1 MSSVNE
7 SWTDL
12 LPPSMRERLHGRVAL
27 QRILSNIVWLSMDKL
42 LRLAVGAVVGVWMA
56 RFLGPAQFGLLN
68 YSLAFVVLFSPLA
81 SLGLESILVRDV
93 LTEDELR
100 QRVSLGTAFALRTAG
115 SLLAAF
121 LACSLLIILR
131 PGEPLALLLVAIAG
145 AGLAAQSFDVIDLW
159 FHSKV
164 KAKFGVY
171 AKTAAFILLSVVRI
185 LLLVM
190 GAPLVAFAWAAFG
203 ELALGAV
210 GLVVMYRRRGGH
222 IFRWRATIER
232 ARRFLLDSWP
242 LAFSNLAVI
251 LYMRIGQ
258 VMIGN
263 IMADREVGIYSVAVR
278 LAEMWYF
285 IPTSIASSVFP
296 AVLKAKREDPAL
308 YAERLR
314 LFYGLMSVISI
325 SVAAV
330 TFLFSNVI
338 ITTLFGPQ
346 FAEAGPVLSVY
357 IWASVPVFLNVA
369 TTQFLIAEN
378 RTTVALYRTIAGAV
392 ANIALNF
399 ALIPSFGTLGAAVGS
414 MLAYWITL
422 LSIAVVPDL
431 RGQIVMMIQSLNP
444 SRIFRVFF
452 PRTQE

>member
-1 MSSVNE
+1 MSTVNE

-42 LRLAVGAVVGVWMA
+42 LRLAIGAVVGVWMA
-56 RFLGPAQFGLLN
+56 RSLGPAQFGLLN
-68 YSLAFVVLFSPLA
+68 YALAFVVLFSPLA
-81 SLGLESILVRDV
+81 SLGIESILVRDV

-100 QRVSLGTAFALRTAG
+100 QRVSLGTAFILRWVG
-115 SLLAAF
+115 SLVAAF
-121 LACSLLIILR
+121 LACWLLLVVR

-145 AGLAAQSFDVIDLW
+145 AGLVVQSCDIIDLW
-159 FHSKV
+159 FHSQV

-171 AKTAAFILLSVVRI
+171 PKTAAFLLLSAVRI
-185 LLLVM
+185 VLLLA
-190 GAPLVAFAWAAFG
+190 GASLIAFAWAAFA
-203 ELALGAV
+203 ELALGSI
-210 GLVVMYRRRGGH
+210 GLVVMYWRRGGR
-222 IFRWRATIER
+222 ILRWRASIDR
-232 ARRFLLDSWP
+232 ARLFLRDSWP

-251 LYMRIGQ
+251 FYMRIGQ

-285 IPTSIASSVFP
+285 IPMSIASSVFP
-296 AVLKAKREDPAL
+296 AVIRAKRENPAL

-314 LFYGLMSVISI
+314 LFYGLMSLISI

-330 TFLFSNVI
+330 TFMFSDLI
-338 ITTLFGPQ
+338 ITTLFGAQ

-357 IWASVPVFLNVA
+357 IWASVPVFLNIA
-369 TTQFLIAEN
+369 STQFLIAEN
-378 RTTVALYRTIAGAV
+378 RTTVALYRTLAGAGV
-392 ANIALNF
+392 NIALNF
-399 ALIPSFGTLGAAVGS
+399 ALIPTYGMLGAAVGS
-414 MLAYWITL
+414 MFAYWITL

-431 RGQIVMMIQSLNP
+431 RGQIVMMFQSINP
-444 SRIFRVFF
+444 LRMLRVFF
-452 PRTQE
+452 PRARG